1 MNMFSIAAGGIA
13 CVSLALLIRLINW
26 RAASTKL
33 VQRAF
38 KNIHSGYFSLESIE
52 IFLQKKGAV
61 HMFGSAATPTNFL
74 LLKLIILFSVT
85 VIGIAL
91 RYEIVVTFLLAL
103 AVTFIPDLL
112 LNLSNDGDNKEL
124 LCDIQC
130 LYDTLKIE
138 THAGVY
144 LTQALSECYLVVQ
157 NKRLKS
163 ALIDLTNEIL
173 AKNNIE
179 TALDVFEEQFD
190 NQYISMFAIILRQ
203 SLESGQSAQML
214 ADVSGELLN
223 VQKAIN
229 LSIQESLDRKM
240 QILQLLLFVGMMAIL
255 LYSMASSIISA
266 LSFGI

>member
-1 MNMFSIAAGGIA
+1 MNIFSVAAGGIA
-13 CVSLALLIRLINW
+13 CVSLALLIQLIHW
-26 RAASTKL
+26 RAALTKL

-38 KNIHSGYFSLESIE
+38 KNIHDGYFSFERIE
-52 IFLQKKGAV
+52 THLQKKGAV
-61 HMFGSAATPTNFL
+61 HMFGAAANPVNFL
-74 LLKLIILFSVT
+74 LLKLLILFSVAF
-85 VIGIAL
+85 IGIAL
-91 RYEIVVTFLLAL
+91 KYQIIAIILFAL
-103 AVTFIPDLL
+103 AATFIPDIF
-112 LNLSNDGDNKEL
+112 LNLSDDSDNKEL

-179 TALDVFEEQFD
+179 AALDVFEKQFD

-229 LSIQESLDRKM
+229 LSIQESLDRKI
-240 QILQLLLFVGMMAIL
+240 QVLQLLLFVGMMAIL
-255 LYSMASSIISA
+255 LYSMASSIIGA